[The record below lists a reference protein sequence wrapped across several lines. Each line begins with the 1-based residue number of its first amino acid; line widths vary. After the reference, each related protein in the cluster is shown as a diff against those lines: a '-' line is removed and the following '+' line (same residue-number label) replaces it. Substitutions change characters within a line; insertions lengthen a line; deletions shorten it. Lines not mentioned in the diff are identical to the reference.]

1 MGRTADQTILKKEM
15 EDGSEEK
22 NPQNKAKEMRLEH
35 N

>member
-22 NPQNKAKEMRLEH
+22 TLKIKQKR
-35 N
+35 